1 MKKWTGGVL
10 ILGLALVLFISYS
23 FVGKPPQKQS
33 AYEFFHSHP
42 PQEDN
47 PGGKVS
53 QQKAESSEIDVIKLF
68 PFKTNSSLVDY
79 EGLTLLYN
87 LGKFSKVEE
96 CKALGVWARM
106 RPILSRSDALPET
119 SQGIKEAAAAWK
131 ELLSVI
137 EESKASNIRDSGK
150 EIDCPYYVI
159 SLNDGTGNKT
169 GSLST
174 LEIPCGLIEDSS
186 ITVIGIPDAQDGS
199 FQIELLGSRLSDEPV
214 ASIVLHYNVFLPGEN
229 LTKDPFIIQNS
240 WTNQSGWGKEE
251 ERCPDH
257 GLNNFMKGKVGIW

>member
-53 QQKAESSEIDVIKLF
+53 QQKVGSSEIDVIKLF

-251 ERCPDH
+251 RCPDH